1 MPPVWQM
8 PACDQF
14 WNVRKRNMKEEEF
27 LMKSAKRVAALALSL
42 AMCGT
47 LFAGCGNNQNTPSST
62 KDGGA
67 GSSHPGVLNVHI
79 ETNVQS
85 MDPQEATDGTSF
97 EVIASITD
105 GLTQPDA
112 NGQPVAALA
121 ESWETSED
129 GLTWTFHLR
138 KDAKWSSTGNPVTAN
153 DFVYSWQRAVNP
165 DIASEYSYMLSD
177 IGQIVN
183 AADIIAGTKHKSELG
198 LEAPDQYS
206 RVVHLNAPV
215 AYFLSRMHFPPFY
228 SI

>member
-1 MPPVWQM
+1 MTAA
-8 PACDQF
+8 PA
-14 WNVRKRNMKEEEF
+14 
-27 LMKSAKRVAALALSL
+27 A
-42 AMCGT
+42 T
-47 LFAGCGNNQNTPSST
+47 T
-62 KDGGA
+62 
-67 GSSHPGVLNVHI
+67 GVLNVHI

-183 AADIIAGTKHKSELG
+183 AADIIAGTKDKSELG
-198 LEAPDQYS
+198 
-206 RVVHLNAPV
+206 VK
-215 AYFLSRMHFPPFY
+215 PPMIIPWLFT
-228 SI
+228 